1 MSPKKRYAQV
11 KRASFISAATNSL
24 LAVFKIVVGIFGNS
38 HALIADGLHSFS
50 DLVTDGLVLIAA
62 KAGGRMPDKEHPYG
76 HRRIETIAAILIA
89 FILIFVAGF
98 IVYEIIDFILSEKT
112 KELPNFSV
120 IIVAAV
126 SVLANEWLYRYMV
139 SVGKKINSSLLISNA
154 WHNRSDALTSI
165 IVLVSVI
172 GTLIGIPHLDSI
184 GAIVIAFF
192 ILKIGVKI
200 MWDGI
205 KELIDTAVD
214 EKTLSKI
221 VNTIKQVPGVRSIH
235 QLRTRLH
242 GNNIFIDVH
251 IIVDPFISVS
261 EGHHIGEQVHINL
274 SEKIKEVS
282 DVTVHIDPEDDE
294 ITRPSTHLPSRKE
307 INEKLK
313 RRWKNLTGF
322 DKIKKIMLHYIEGRL
337 YVEVFMP
344 DNVVPTEEYKSLCAS
359 YQKAAKDIN
368 EIAKINIHFMHE

>member
-1 MSPKKRYAQV
+1 MTSKKRYGQV
-11 KRASFISAATNSL
+11 RRASFISATTNSL
-24 LAVFKIVVGIFGNS
+24 LAIFKIVIGFFGHS

-76 HRRIETIAAILIA
+76 HRRIETIAAISIA
-89 FILIFVAGF
+89 IILIFVAGI
-98 IVYEIIDFILSEKT
+98 IVYEILDFILTEKT
-112 KELPNFSV
+112 KEIPSYSV
-120 IIVAAV
+120 IVVAIV
-126 SVLANEWLYRYMV
+126 SIIANEWLYRYMI
-139 SVGKKINSSLLISNA
+139 SVGKKINSNLLISNA

-165 IVLVSVI
+165 IVLISVV

-184 GAIVIAFF
+184 GAIVIALF
-192 ILKIGVKI
+192 ILKIGIKI

-221 VNTIKQVPGVRSIH
+221 IDTIKQVPGVKSVH

-242 GNNIFIDVH
+242 GNNIFVDVH

-274 SEKIKEVS
+274 IEKIKDMA

-294 ITRPSTHLPSRKE
+294 IAKPSRHLPTRKE
-307 INEKLK
+307 INEKLN
-313 RRWKNLTGF
+313 RRWKNLRGY
-322 DKIKKIMLHYIEGRL
+322 DKIQKITLHYIEGQL

-344 DNVVPTEEYKSLCAS
+344 ENIVPKEEYSSLS
-359 YQKAAKDIN
+359 DIYRKAAKDIN
-368 EIAKINIHFMHE
+368 EIAKIHIHFMHE